1 MPSSAINK
9 PFTLYPIPC
18 KEFRSI
24 PLSFS
29 VLFAACIAFSSV
41 NLIAQTSAA
50 KQWVGTWASA
60 PYQAQTNTPPSAL
73 TNNTYRQIVRVSIGG
88 DTVRVKFS
96 NITCA
101 TGVKI
106 NSANIALSPDGTK
119 SPVDASTITPLTFS
133 GNAAAS
139 INAKSE
145 VYSDPV
151 AFNLTPGMRLAITT
165 YYGQCQSSSD
175 MTFHYGSRTNS
186 YLLTGDKTTSADFS
200 GATAVERWYTI
211 STVEVWAPLSSSA
224 VAVHGNSIT
233 DGYGLSGGLQNRWT
247 DAFSEKLLKNVSTA
261 QVGVLNLGIG
271 ATNVTSASNGAQSG
285 LDRYK
290 HDILDQSG
298 VRWIIIFYGVNDI
311 NGGASANSLTSA
323 FAKFV
328 TDGHARNMKVY
339 GATITPF
346 NGHSYYS
353 AAHEQV
359 RTAVNKWIRTP
370 GNFDACIDFDK
381 VVRDPSDTSRFLAAY
396 KNDGLHPNAAGY
408 KAMGESIDPNLFAL
422 DDLVINGK
430 VPKGN
435 ADGAL
440 FSNYVNGA
448 AMITF
453 EIPHET
459 FVSLKVYSILGKE
472 IAELAGK
479 KFSSG
484 RHTVEFNGR
493 NLAQG
498 TYVYSIRAGKFSA
511 SRKLVFPFR

>member
-1 MPSSAINK
+1 MLSTTITKPRALSSI
-9 PFTLYPIPC
+9 PI
-18 KEFRSI
+18 KGFRSF

-29 VLFAACIAFSSV
+29 VLFAACIAFSSI
-41 NLIAQTSAA
+41 NLFATAAQ

-60 PYQAQTNTPPSAL
+60 PYQATTNTPPSAL

-119 SPVDASTITPLTFS
+119 SPVNASTITPLTFS
-133 GNAAAS
+133 GNATAS

-151 AFNLTPGMRLAITT
+151 AFNLTPNMRLAITT
-165 YYGQCQSSSD
+165 YYGQCQTSSD

-211 STVEVWAPLSSSA
+211 STVEVWAPLSSAA
-224 VAVHGNSIT
+224 VAVLGNSIT

-247 DAFSEKLLKNVSTA
+247 DVFSENLLKNATTA

-271 ATNVTSASNGAQSG
+271 ATNVLTSGNGAQSG

-290 HDILDQSG
+290 HDILEQSG

-311 NGGASANSLTSA
+311 NGGTAANSLTTA
-323 FAKFV
+323 FTKFV
-328 TDGHARNMKVY
+328 TDGHAKNMKVY

-346 NGHSYYS
+346 NGHDYYT
-353 AAHEQV
+353 AAHESV
-359 RTAVNKWIRTP
+359 RRDVNKWIRTP

-408 KAMGESIDPNLFAL
+408 KAMGESIDPNLFKL
-422 DDLVINGK
+422 DDLVINVK

-435 ADGAL
+435 AEGTL
-440 FSNYVNGA
+440 FSNYVNGT

-472 IAELAGK
+472 IAELAGRN
-479 KFSSG
+479 FSSG
-484 RHTVEFNGR
+484 RHTVEFNGK
-493 NLAQG
+493 NLPQG
-498 TYVYSIRAGKFSA
+498 TYVYSIKAGRFSA
-511 SRKLVFPFR
+511 SRKMVLPVH